1 MNEDK
6 KIATRESFGK
16 YIVELG
22 RLNNNIVV
30 LDSDL
35 SSATKTN
42 SFAKEFPDRFFD
54 MGIAEADM
62 MGTAAG
68 LAVSGK
74 IPFAASFAVFST
86 GRCYDQIR
94 TSICYPN
101 ANVKIIGTHSGITVG
116 EDGATHQM
124 LEDINLMRALPNMHI
139 FSPSDDILTKI
150 VIDQALKINGP
161 VYIRLARQATPCI
174 YDEVTNKNCKSIM
187 HGNGEDITIFATGT
201 EVYQAL
207 KAKEIIEQYDNNGRK
222 LTCRVIDML
231 SIKPIDEDIIIECA
245 KSTKCL
251 VSVEDHN
258 TIGGLGTAIADVLVE
273 KYPTKLNKIGIKDTF
288 TQSGKANE
296 LVKAYGLDFESIAN
310 KCINFFLDN

>member
-1 MNEDK
+1 MNEEV

-22 RLNNNIVV
+22 KINSNIVV

-35 SSATKTN
+35 SSATKTKD
-42 SFAKEFPDRFFD
+42 FAKEFPNRFFD

-86 GRCYDQIR
+86 GRCYNQIR

-139 FSPSDDILTKI
+139 FSPSDDVSTKM
-150 VIDQALKINGP
+150 VMDMALEINGP
-161 VYIRLARQATPCI
+161 VYIRLARLATPCI
-174 YDEVTNKNCKSIM
+174 YNEIGKNQKSIV

-207 KAKEIIEQYDNNGRK
+207 KAKEIIENYNYEGKN

-251 VSVEDHN
+251 VSVEEHN
-258 TIGGLGTAIADVLVE
+258 VIGGLGTAIADVLVE
-273 KYPTKLNKIGIKDTF
+273 KCPKKLHKIGINDTF

-296 LVKAYGLDFESIAN
+296 LVKEYGLDYESIAD
-310 KCINFFLDN
+310 KCINFYTQE